1 MSSLVFY
8 HTGNLQVSA
17 DKDTWISPSLSNAN
31 ISYSPEYIT
40 HKNIKSNEINIL
52 KGYSISVS
60 IEAYFLNSNAESYL
74 KLDEFIEILNSIKAN
89 NNGILGFQNN
99 IYIRFLSNS
108 DYQMTMISLNKLSS
122 DINVSDY
129 ISNNMNIGQKIEIK
143 LSHSDLLSEIPIW
156 VTLDSSY
163 TNTVSDNAQAEK
175 MVATDEDWI

>member
-8 HTGNLQVSA
+8 HTGRLQVSQNS
-17 DKDTWISPSLSNAN
+17 TEWMSPTLSNVS

-52 KGYSISVS
+52 KGYSVSVS
-60 IEAYFLNSNAESYL
+60 IEAYFLNSNTDTYL

-99 IYIRFLSNS
+99 IYIRFLSETG
-108 DYQMTMISLNKLSS
+108 YQMTMISLNKLSS

-143 LSHSDLLSEIPIW
+143 LSHSDLLSKIPIW
-156 VTLDSSY
+156 VTLDSTY
-163 TNTVSDNAQAEK
+163 TNTVSSTAQAGK
-175 MVATDEDWI
+175 MIATNEDWI